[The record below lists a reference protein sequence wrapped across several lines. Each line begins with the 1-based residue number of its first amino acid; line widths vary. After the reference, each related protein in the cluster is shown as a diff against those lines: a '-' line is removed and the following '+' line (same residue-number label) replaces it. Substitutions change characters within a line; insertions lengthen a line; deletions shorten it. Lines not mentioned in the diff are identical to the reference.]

1 MKSKIKTTLFSSAVI
16 LALLTPTVTNTALA
30 DSSGAD
36 DNTQGLVTK
45 PKKNKGTTSNSS
57 SSNNKDSQSTKDSSS
72 NSSSSDSSS
81 ESDKDKDNDSANTSA
96 NTSSGTT
103 SSSSSTT
110 NSNKD
115 TATKTKLPKTGYNQN
130 GIVGFMSSLVVA
142 MLACFG
148 YSKYAK
154 AKEHN

>member
-1 MKSKIKTTLFSSAVI
+1 MKSKIKTILCSSAVI
-16 LALLTPTVTNTALA
+16 LAMSVPTVTNTALA

-45 PKKNKGTTSNSS
+45 PKKNKSTTSNSS
-57 SSNNKDSQSTKDSSS
+57 SSSNKDSQSTKDSSS
-72 NSSSSDSSS
+72 TSSSSDSSS
-81 ESDKDKDNDSANTSA
+81 ESDKDNDSANTSA

-110 NSNKD
+110 NSKD

-130 GIVGFMSSLVVA
+130 RMVAIMSSLVVA

-148 YSKYAK
+148 YSKYVK
-154 AKEHN
+154 VKEHN

>member
-1 MKSKIKTTLFSSAVI
+1 MKSKIKTILCSSAVI
-16 LALLTPTVTNTALA
+16 LAMSVPTVTNTALA

-45 PKKNKGTTSNSS
+45 PKKNKSTTSNSS
-57 SSNNKDSQSTKDSSS
+57 SSSNKDSQSTKDSSS
-72 NSSSSDSSS
+72 TSSSSDSSS
-81 ESDKDKDNDSANTSA
+81 ESDKDNDSANTSA

-110 NSNKD
+110 SSKD

-130 GIVGFMSSLVVA
+130 RMVAIMSSLVVA

-148 YSKYAK
+148 YSKYVK
-154 AKEHN
+154 VKEHN

>member
-1 MKSKIKTTLFSSAVI
+1 MKSKIKTMLCSSAVI
-16 LALLTPTVTNTALA
+16 LAMSVPTVTNTALA

-45 PKKNKGTTSNSS
+45 PKKNKSTTSNSS
-57 SSNNKDSQSTKDSSS
+57 SSSNKDSQSTKDSSS
-72 NSSSSDSSS
+72 TSSSSDSSS

-96 NTSSGTT
+96 NTSSDTT

-110 NSNKD
+110 SSKD

-130 GIVGFMSSLVVA
+130 RIVAIMSSLVVA

-148 YSKYAK
+148 YSKYVK
-154 AKEHN
+154 VKEHN

>member
-1 MKSKIKTTLFSSAVI
+1 MKSKIKTTLCSSAVI
-16 LALLTPTVTNTALA
+16 LALLVPTVTNTALA

-45 PKKNKGTTSNSS
+45 PKKNKSTTSNSS
-57 SSNNKDSQSTKDSSS
+57 SSSNKDSQSTKDSSS

-110 NSNKD
+110 SSKD

-130 GIVGFMSSLVVA
+130 RMIAVMSGLVVA

-148 YSKYAK
+148 YSKYVK
-154 AKEHN
+154 VNEHN